1 MSIVDT
7 IFVICS
13 SIIGVY
19 ILGMFMVEWASD
31 SELRRQMRQ
40 AGVSEEYIRETLRIV
55 ELGRSRAR
63 RVPRFSSLPGISLA
77 SRRKKARA

>member
-1 MSIVDT
+1 MSIIDT

-19 ILGMFMVEWASD
+19 ILGMFVGEWTSD
-31 SELRRQMRQ
+31 SKLTRQMRQ
-40 AGVSEEYIRETLRIV
+40 AGVSEEYIKETLSIV

-63 RVPRFSSLPGISLA
+63 RVPRFNGLPGMSLV

>member
-13 SIIGVY
+13 SIIGIY
-19 ILGMFMVEWASD
+19 ILGMLVAEWSSD
-31 SELRRQMRQ
+31 SKLRRQMRQ
-40 AGVSEEYIRETLRIV
+40 AGVSEEYIKETLRIV

-63 RVPRFSSLPGISLA
+63 RVPRFSSLPGMSLV
-77 SRRKKARA
+77 SRRRKAQA